1 MSKKRK
7 KKEALT
13 VKETIE
19 LIAVMLTAISSL
31 ITALAAVAALFK
43 G

>member
-31 ITALAAVAALFK
+31 ITALAALFK